1 MAKESIKKLVLA
13 YSGGLDTSV
22 ILRWIRDEFGCEVVA
37 FCADVGQAEETAGLE
52 EKALKTGADKFHLID
67 LREEFARD
75 FVFPM
80 MRANAVYEG
89 YYLLGTSI
97 ARPVIAKK
105 LAELARAEG
114 ADAVGHGATGKGN
127 DQVRYE
133 LTLARLA
140 PELKIIA
147 PWRHPAWPFK
157 GRADMIAYAN
167 EKKIPLTVTE
177 EKPYSMDRNL
187 VHVSYEG
194 GILEDPW
201 REPYQDMFRLT
212 VSPEDAPDKAE
223 YVEIEYAEGNPVAIN
238 GERLAPAALIERAN
252 QIGGR
257 HGIGRVDM
265 VENRYVGI
273 KSRGVYETPG
283 VTILT
288 HGHRAVE
295 QLTLDREVMHLRDS
309 LIPRYSEMVYYGY
322 WFAPEREALQA
333 LIDEAQT
340 NVSGIARLKLYKG
353 GASIAG
359 RKSPNSLYD
368 SEDRELRRGGR
379 LSAGRRGG
387 LHPARGAAAC
397 GLWRCWKRAKASRR
411 AARGEGH
418 SVQASARST
427 PRGAASARRRLPQL
441 PTQDERAHHASQRRD
456 HLRRARMPLREPAD
470 RRMAQGVARAPRRI
484 VSLSLV
490 ADDLARK
497 TIQVPEG
504 RLPQYPARPL
514 CPRAPARGRGL
525 HRVAAVRSAALSPRH
540 PRLDRARR
548 HAREGEADLRGRRPR
563 RSSTGLRDHRAR
575 DRGRQVQVRSRRRG
589 HSYRD
594 RAPPDRDRR
603 RRGPQAPYRALAQ
616 RSGRARFA
624 AVPER

>member
-1 MAKESIKKLVLA
+1 MAKQSIKKLVLA

-37 FCADVGQAEETAGLE
+37 YCADVGQAEELEGLE
-52 EKALKTGADKFHLID
+52 DKALKTGASKLIIAD

-97 ARPVIAKK
+97 ARPAIAKK
-105 LAELARAEG
+105 QAEIAHAEG

-147 PWRHPAWPFK
+147 PWRRSEWPFK
-157 GRADMIAYAN
+157 GRADMLAYAN
-167 EKKIPLTVTE
+167 EKKIPVPVTA

-201 REPYQDMFRLT
+201 REPYNDMFRLT
-212 VSPEDAPDKAE
+212 AAPEDAPNQPE
-223 YVEIEYAEGNPVAIN
+223 YVEIEYAAGNPVAIN
-238 GERLAPAALIERAN
+238 GERLSPAALIERAN

-257 HGIGRVDM
+257 HGVGRVDM

-283 VTILT
+283 VTILL

-295 QLTLDREVMHLRDS
+295 QLALDREVMHLRDS
-309 LIPRYSEMVYYGY
+309 LIPRYAEMVYYGY

-333 LIDEAQT
+333 LIDDAQK
-340 NVSGIARLKLYKG
+340 NVNGVARLKLFKG
-353 GASIAG
+353 SVTIAG

-368 SEDRELRRGGR
+368 AKIASFEEEGGYQQADAEGFIR
-379 LSAGRRGG
+379 LSGM
-387 LHPARGAAAC
+387 
-397 GLWRCWKRAKASRR
+397 
-411 AARGEGH
+411 
-418 SVQASARST
+418 
-427 PRGAASARRRLPQL
+427 RL
-441 PTQDERAHHASQRRD
+441 
-456 HLRRARMPLREPAD
+456 
-470 RRMAQGVARAPRRI
+470 
-484 VSLSLV
+484 
-490 ADDLARK
+490 
-497 TIQVPEG
+497 
-504 RLPQYPARPL
+504 
-514 CPRAPARGRGL
+514 
-525 HRVAAVRSAALSPRH
+525 
-540 PRLDRARR
+540 
-548 HAREGEADLRGRRPR
+548 
-563 RSSTGLRDHRAR
+563 
-575 DRGRQVQVRSRRRG
+575 
-589 HSYRD
+589 
-594 RAPPDRDRR
+594 
-603 RRGPQAPYRALAQ
+603 RALA
-616 RSGRARFA
+616 RVKTSGAK
-624 AVPER
+624 